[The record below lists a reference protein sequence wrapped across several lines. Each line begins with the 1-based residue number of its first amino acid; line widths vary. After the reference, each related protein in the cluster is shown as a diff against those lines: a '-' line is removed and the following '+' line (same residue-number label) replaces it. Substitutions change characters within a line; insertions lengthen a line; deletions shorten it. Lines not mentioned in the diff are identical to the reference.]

1 MALRIQNLLKKNFD
15 EPHFTVSCPS
25 WWNSNEQ
32 QFLPSLSKNTSFK
45 VDSPNQPYHESKQLG
60 FHLLDQE
67 SSSTLSIGQSHNEMS
82 SVGGINSQDQCI
94 SSESDESC
102 GKGMKGKMKPV
113 LLLSTPDSVSNH
125 AQADCSYS
133 MVRAPYA
140 DPYFGGLCNPYELH
154 AFIQPHLGSHMAG
167 MTAGRVPLPVDLA
180 DDGPIYVNA
189 KQYRG
194 IIRRRQSRAKL
205 EAQNKLVKNRKPYLH
220 ESRHMHA
227 LNRVR
232 GSGGR
237 FLSKKKLQESDPT
250 PRQCNVTDNIHSHV
264 KNNASELE
272 SYQSGTGQSG
282 ASNTTCSDIT
292 GVSYS
297 NVTFRQ
303 PDRRFS
309 GIATHLGGGM
319 EINSGLMCRGT
330 QHHTSVVQ

>member
-1 MALRIQNLLKKNFD
+1 DRTLWSGEFQER
-15 EPHFTVSCPS
+15 ETCPTS
-25 WWNSNEQ
+25 SLQ
-32 QFLPSLSKNTSFK
+32 LPLEILCFFFNYYVLTSLSDPK
-45 VDSPNQPYHESKQLG
+45 
-60 FHLLDQE
+60 
-67 SSSTLSIGQSHNEMS
+67 
-82 SVGGINSQDQCI
+82 
-94 SSESDESC
+94 DEGC
-102 GKGMKGKMKPV
+102 GKGVKGKMKPV

-125 AQADCSYS
+125 SQADCSYS
-133 MVRAPYA
+133 MVHAPYA

-154 AFIQPHLGSHMAG
+154 AFIQPHLGSHMVG

-220 ESRHMHA
+220 ESRHIHA

-250 PRQCNVTDNIHSHV
+250 PSQCNVTDTIHSHV
-264 KNNASELE
+264 KNDASELE

-292 GVSYS
+292 SVSYS

-303 PDRRFS
+303 PERRFS

-319 EINSGLMCRGT
+319 EINSRLICRGT